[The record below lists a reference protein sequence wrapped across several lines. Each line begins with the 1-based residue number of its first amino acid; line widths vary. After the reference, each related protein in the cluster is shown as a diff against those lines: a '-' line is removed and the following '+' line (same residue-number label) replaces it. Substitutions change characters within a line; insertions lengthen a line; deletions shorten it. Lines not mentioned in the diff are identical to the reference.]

1 MHCGIGFLYL
11 LPFSLLKKPK
21 KEANRIKKTVKFATT
36 PSPPSSEAAASPF
49 SGLETNDTGTNTMGV
64 DDGEDDYEGTE
75 FSRMIPYIFLFVGS
89 PRTNSLE
96 PSLTA
101 ITVAPAGFPLL
112 APKIVEAR
120 EV

>member
-64 DDGEDDYEGTE
+64 DDGEDDYEGAE
-75 FSRMIPYIFLFVGS
+75 LSRLNAYSFSLDLLELELCRIRFLFDSQLGS
-89 PRTNSLE
+89 ITIFSFFPRD
-96 PSLTA
+96 
-101 ITVAPAGFPLL
+101 
-112 APKIVEAR
+112 
-120 EV
+120 